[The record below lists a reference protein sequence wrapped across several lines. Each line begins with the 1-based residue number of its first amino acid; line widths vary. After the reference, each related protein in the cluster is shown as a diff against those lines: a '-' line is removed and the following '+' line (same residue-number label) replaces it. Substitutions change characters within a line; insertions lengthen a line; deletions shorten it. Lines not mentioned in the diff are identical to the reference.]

1 MLKYFEQRRIEKQ
14 KKKEKEFDKEY
25 KKFMKEE
32 KIYAK

>member
-14 KKKEKEFDKEY
+14 KKKEKEFDKAY
-25 KKFMKEE
+25 KQFMREE